1 MPPTIYRLGAV
12 ALATAATAAAAAAA
26 PTAAHARA
34 PIHSCGN
41 ATASGGLLIG
51 DISARRVT
59 CRTARRVARAVPK
72 ACGADTGSC
81 TVRGFTC
88 FVAEATEELRF
99 ARCSKPH
106 GNDELHRVIRFD
118 FGS

>member
-1 MPPTIYRLGAV
+1 MRTSVTTAV
-12 ALATAATAAAAAAA
+12 ATAALTFLLA
-26 PTAAHARA
+26 PAAAHARA

-41 ATASGGLLIG
+41 ATAAGGLLIG

-72 ACGADTGSC
+72 ACGTDTSSC
-81 TVRGFTC
+81 TVRRFTC
-88 FVAEATEELRF
+88 FVARATEELRF
-99 ARCSKPH
+99 ARCSQPH